1 MLRPHLL
8 ELMELLPLALGLWI
22 AIYCVVSDEDRIA
35 SEVLTMECSL
45 PDRGALP
52 MSITR
57 LASGGYE

>member
-1 MLRPHLL
+1 ML

-35 SEVLTMECSL
+35 SEVLTMEYSL
-45 PDRGALP
+45 PDLDRGALP